1 MHDTIELIWAND
13 KDHDVLADTMY
24 DAVRH
29 GRSRYTEKQREA
41 WVPERRSGASWDQ
54 RLARQDIV
62 MARVAD
68 GPTLGFMSLDAGGYI
83 DFAYI
88 RPHAQGRGLF
98 RTMYEAIEA
107 KARARGER
115 RLWVHASLM
124 AQPAFAKMGFSVTEE
139 QVVYIGDQSF
149 ERAEMEKP
157 LD

>member
-1 MHDTIELIWAND
+1 MHDTIELVWASD
-13 KDHDVLADTMY
+13 KHHDILADIMY

-29 GRSRYTEKQREA
+29 GPTRYTEEQREA
-41 WVPERRSGASWDQ
+41 WVPERRSGASWDK

-62 MARVAD
+62 MARVPD

-98 RTMYEAIEA
+98 RNLYEAIEA
-107 KARARGER
+107 KARAKGER

-124 AQPAFAKMGFSVTEE
+124 AQPAFASMGFSVTEE

>member
-107 KARARGER
+107 KARAKGER

-124 AQPAFAKMGFSVTEE
+124 AKPAFAKMGFSVTEE

-149 ERAEMEKP
+149 ERGEMEKP

>member
-1 MHDTIELIWAND
+1 MDDTIELVWASD
-13 KDHDVLADTMY
+13 KDHDVLADIMY

-29 GRSRYTEKQREA
+29 GPTRYTEEQREA
-41 WVPERRSGASWDQ
+41 WVPERRSGASWDK
-54 RLARQDIV
+54 RLARQEIV
-62 MARVAD
+62 MARVPS

-88 RPHAQGRGLF
+88 RPRAQGRGLF
-98 RTMYEAIEA
+98 RTLYEAIEA
-107 KARARGER
+107 KARAKGER

-124 AQPAFAKMGFSVTEE
+124 AQPAFASMGFAVTEE

-157 LD
+157 FD